1 VRPEVAIGRRWQRF
15 LDYRLRGIFDT
26 WDAGAGYQIAERSY
40 KICLSPILT
49 KDAFALVETFAS
61 LKQLRT
67 FAMVAET
74 GSALAASGRLHV
86 SQPAVCY
93 SIARLESA
101 FGVGLFERSA
111 SGSYLTAAGRLL
123 HNRTSRLFAQLVEA
137 VRYVNDPGGQGPDKS
152 EAMAWKLSETQIR
165 ALVSIWRAGS
175 FRAAAREL
183 SIAEPSLQRPAREL
197 ERLLRVNLYR
207 RTAMA
212 IEVNPTGAE
221 LARRLSLALSEI
233 WCAVEEIGATRQS
246 TRAGLRV
253 GVLALSPRSILAQ
266 ATNELLA
273 SQPHQR
279 IDVVEDSYENH
290 VRLLR
295 SGDIDIIYGALRS
308 PQIPGDLTEQPL
320 IADPYALVCRA
331 SHPLARR
338 RNVAPRRLA
347 QFDFVLPPQG
357 LPRRTALDRMLTSWG
372 IKPKSRIETSC
383 LSTILA
389 LLRGSDRISLLSRW
403 HVDHAEAGDLCCIDV
418 EGAPDDPRFV
428 GLTRRSHWLPTPFQ
442 LEFLRI
448 IQRLSP
454 ARSSASRRSVRA
466 ISSA

>member
-1 VRPEVAIGRRWQRF
+1 MNCEAIS
-15 LDYRLRGIFDT
+15 DT
-26 WDAGAGYQIAERSY
+26 GEAGAGYQIAERSY
-40 KICLSPILT
+40 KILLSLNNSR
-49 KDAFALVETFAS
+49 AVFATMETFAS

-67 FAMVAET
+67 FAMVAEA

-93 SIARLESA
+93 SIARLESVL
-101 FGVGLFERSA
+101 GVGLFERST
-111 SGSYLTAAGRLL
+111 SGSYLTTAGRLL
-123 HNRTSRLFAQLVEA
+123 QNRTSRLFAQVVEA
-137 VRYVNDPGGQGPDKS
+137 VRHVIDPGGQGADKS
-152 EAMAWKLSETQIR
+152 EAIAWKLSETQIR

-197 ERLLRVNLYR
+197 ERLLRVSLYR

-221 LARRLSLALSEI
+221 LARRLALALAEI
-233 WCAVEEIGATRQS
+233 WCAVEEIGAIRQS
-246 TRAGLRV
+246 SRAGLRV
-253 GVLALSPRSILAQ
+253 GVLALSPRSILAH
-266 ATNELLA
+266 ATNEILMRR
-273 SQPHQR
+273 PHQR
-279 IDVVEDSYENH
+279 IDVVENSYENH
-290 VRLLR
+290 VEALR
-295 SGDIDIIYGALRS
+295 SGDIDIIYGALRGLR
-308 PQIPGDLTEQPL
+308 IPGDLTERPL

-331 SHPLARR
+331 SHPLARK

-357 LPRRTALDRMLTSWG
+357 LPRRTALDRMLTSWN

-389 LLRGSDRISLLSRW
+389 LLRDSDRISLLSRW

-418 EGAPDDPRFV
+418 EGASDEPRFV
-428 GLTRRSHWLPTPFQ
+428 GLTRRTDWLPTPFQ
-442 LEFLRI
+442 QEFLSLIDGAANGCATTRAW
-448 IQRLSP
+448 R
-454 ARSSASRRSVRA
+454 ARAPRWSYACDNRDRRSEP
-466 ISSA
+466 